1 MDQNARALIA
11 IGAEQINQQGMQWI
25 EVLPTCTEAR
35 NGPWFQTITRD
46 DLETYAESIR
56 ANAGRIPIDYD
67 HEGAMKGGSTK
78 AAGWF
83 NGQARVED
91 REDGP
96 VLMAEVQWT
105 PAAADAI
112 RNGEYRFTSAEY
124 DFAERDKATGLLT
137 KATRIV
143 ASTLTNRP
151 FFKQLAALA
160 AIESDADP
168 RLVALAEHFREEPME
183 LFTVLADGSQPY
195 GDVSYADPGHQEDGK
210 SRYPLDTDEH
220 IRASWS
226 GVNEAKSAAKY
237 TADQFAT
244 IKGKIRAAMTRI
256 GADVND
262 SGRAAKED
270 DMDLSALAAALGLP
284 EDADEPTILA
294 KAKEAKATADA
305 KSRRR
310 STGTATAA
318 DVGLFAEALG
328 LDPGA
333 DEATV
338 LAAVRKAAEDSD
350 RVSSLEDE
358 HDSLTVRAR
367 RAGTLEAEV
376 KAIQAERRQERIAR
390 ILTDAVR
397 DGQVTPAQ
405 KGVLAR
411 QFAENPDG
419 LLELINTV
427 PKRSWTETGSGD
439 GLEDSDS
446 VRASRQQF
454 ESEEADGVDTD
465 SLRVHVRAEQYLA
478 ERGKKPGQYTDVE
491 YAQACDA
498 VSLERV

>member
-11 IGAEQINQQGMQWI
+11 IGAEQINQQGLQWI
-25 EVLPTCTEAR
+25 EVMPTATEAR
-35 NGPWFQTITRD
+35 NGPWFFTVDAD
-46 DLETYAESIR
+46 DLEAYAESIR
-56 ANAGRIPIDYD
+56 SSAGRIPVDYD
-67 HEGAMKGGSTK
+67 HEGSTTGGSTK

-83 NGQARVED
+83 TGQARV
-91 REDGP
+91 DGAT
-96 VLMAEVQWT
+96 LLAEVQWT

-112 RNGEYRFTSAEY
+112 RNGEYRFTSPE
-124 DFAERDKATGLLT
+124 FSFQQRDEKTGLMT
-137 KATRIV
+137 KAKQLL

-168 RLVALAEHFREEPME
+168 RLLALAEHFGEEPME
-183 LFTVLADGSQPY
+183 LFTVLADGTQPY
-195 GDVSYADPGHQEDGK
+195 GDVSYADPGHQSDGK

-220 IRASWS
+220 IRAAWS
-226 GVNEAKSAAKY
+226 YIHKATNASRY
-237 TADQFAT
+237 TADQLAT
-244 IKGKIRAAMTRI
+244 IKEKIRAAMERI
-256 GADVND
+256 GADVNDD

-270 DMDLSALAAALGLP
+270 EMDLSAVAAALGLP
-284 EDADEPTILA
+284 EDADEQTILA
-294 KAKEAKATADA
+294 KAKEAKANADA
-305 KSRRR
+305 KQRRR
-310 STGTATAA
+310 STGTARAA

-328 LDPGA
+328 LDPSA

-338 LAAVRKAAEDSD
+338 IAAVRKAAEDSD

-358 HDSLTVRAR
+358 HEGLTVQAR

-419 LLELINTV
+419 LLELVNTV
-427 PKRSWTETGSGD
+427 PKRSWSEIGSGD
-439 GLEDSDS
+439 GLEDSES
-446 VRASRQQF
+446 VRASRQKF
-454 ESEEADGVDTD
+454 ESDEADGVDTD
-465 SLRVHVRAEQYLA
+465 SLRLHVRAEQWLA
-478 ERGKKPGQYTDVE
+478 ERGKKPGTYTDLD
-491 YAQACDA
+491 YAQACEA